1 MIRGIG
7 PVYAKKLVRA
17 LGEKVFD
24 VIEAEPDRLREV
36 DGIGA
41 VRAGRIT
48 DAWSEQKTV
57 REIMLFLHAHGVG
70 TARAV
75 RVFKTYGAE
84 AIQVMSENPYRLAR
98 DIPGIGFKTA
108 DAIAMRLRIEKAAMI
123 RGRAGISYPLSEAM
137 DEGHFGL
144 PREEL
149 GKLSDALREVP
160 P

>member
-17 LGEKVFD
+17 FGEKVFD
-24 VIEAEPDRLREV
+24 VIEAEPDRLRDV

-48 DAWSEQKTV
+48 AAWSEQKAV

-75 RVFKTYGAE
+75 RIFKTYGAE

-98 DIPGIGFKTA
+98 DIRGIG
-108 DAIAMRLRIEKAAMI
+108 
-123 RGRAGISYPLSEAM
+123 
-137 DEGHFGL
+137 
-144 PREEL
+144 
-149 GKLSDALREVP
+149 
-160 P
+160 